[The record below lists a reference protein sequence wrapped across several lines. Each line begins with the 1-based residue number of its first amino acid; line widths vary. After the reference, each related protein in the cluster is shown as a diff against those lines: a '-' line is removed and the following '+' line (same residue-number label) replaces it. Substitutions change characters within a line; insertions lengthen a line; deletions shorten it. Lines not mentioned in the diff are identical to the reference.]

1 MSSFES
7 LSKFVCINCR
17 GFTKDY
23 LPVGEQLVNATLEVY
38 KNAMANL
45 LPTPAKSHYLF
56 NLRDFGRVMQ
66 VTMGCLVSLFSFI
79 HRKIAY
85 IQFYWSVTR
94 EIMSLQEVQ
103 PNLETD

>member
-1 MSSFES
+1 M
-7 LSKFVCINCR
+7 LCQALKVYQSKFVCINFR

-38 KNAMANL
+38 KNAMDNL

-66 VTMGCLVSLFSFI
+66 VWGVL
-79 HRKIAY
+79 
-85 IQFYWSVTR
+85 
-94 EIMSLQEVQ
+94 
-103 PNLETD
+103 